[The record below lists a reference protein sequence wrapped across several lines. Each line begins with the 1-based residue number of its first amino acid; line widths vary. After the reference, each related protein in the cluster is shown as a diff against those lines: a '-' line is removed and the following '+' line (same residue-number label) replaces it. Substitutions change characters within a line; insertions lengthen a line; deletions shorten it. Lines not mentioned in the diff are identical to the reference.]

1 MMNNAVFAMNKLKLA
16 AIGDSITYGFPYSP
30 ASSWV
35 HITAQHFGLEYFNK
49 GINGDTTAGMVR
61 RFTRDVCRYQPTHVI
76 IMGGTNDVF
85 EETEIK
91 EIMNNIT
98 AMAALALENDIVPI
112 VGLPIPCNDL
122 HIENQLIE
130 YRAEIREYA
139 QAHTIA
145 IIDFHAALVGEDGLQ
160 IKAGVHCDGVHPNE
174 EGYRLM
180 AAVAINF
187 MENRLMVHKRDVDL
201 K

>member
-1 MMNNAVFAMNKLKLA
+1 MNKVKLA

-30 ASSWV
+30 ASSWLN
-35 HITAQHFGLEYFNK
+35 ITARQFGLEYFNK

-61 RFTRDVCRYQPTHVI
+61 RFTRDVCRCQPSHVI

-112 VGLPIPCNDL
+112 IGLPIPCNDL

-139 QAHTIA
+139 QAHAIE

-160 IKAGVHCDGVHPNE
+160 IKAGLHCDGVHPNE

-180 AAVAINF
+180 AAVAIHF